1 MFQRNIIRNVV
12 TGSIIGKHSNLI
24 LFRALSRSRSISQ
37 KQEENRLND
46 FIKKQ
51 ESLRGKSND
60 GKNGYNTNM
69 KGKNM
74 KSIHI
79 KKLSPEIQSS
89 DTDYKVDVEDLS
101 NRWEKMTPDDKQ
113 DILNYLDVK
122 QSFAWSH
129 LSEDEKKAIYYI
141 SFGKWGPR
149 NHPPMTVPE
158 MVFKALV
165 SLFLFTAF
173 GFAMINYRKDKKK
186 VKELEGESKKVEKL
200 DASSPDEVSDK

>member
-1 MFQRNIIRNVV
+1 
-12 TGSIIGKHSNLI
+12 
-24 LFRALSRSRSISQ
+24 
-37 KQEENRLND
+37 
-46 FIKKQ
+46 
-51 ESLRGKSND
+51 
-60 GKNGYNTNM
+60 
-69 KGKNM
+69 M
-74 KSIHI
+74 KSIHV
-79 KKLSPEIQSS
+79 KKLSPEIQGS
-89 DTDYKVDVEDLS
+89 DTDYKVDVKDLS
-101 NRWEKMTPDDKQ
+101 NRWDKMTPDDKQ

-158 MVFKALV
+158 MVFKALT

-186 VKELEGESKKVEKL
+186 VEELEGESKKVGEL